1 MIVNQK
7 KKNLIVKTLEMK
19 IKKVGNDE
27 KYLGKKLGRE
37 RAEEERGHWKSGEA
51 V

>member
-1 MIVNQK
+1 MVIVNQK
-7 KKNLIVKTLEMK
+7 KKKKPIVKTLEMK

-37 RAEEERGHWKSGEA
+37 RAEKERGH
-51 V
+51 